1 MAPLARTTS
10 IRSGAALAALALGT
24 KDVTGATPG
33 LDEVIDITHIVLGL
47 AHVSEAG
54 ATGALGAAPDD
65 LDAEHVGAVDLVPH
79 LHAGPAQVVAQQ
91 DGRVDA
97 GFLFRN

>member
-33 LDEVIDITHIVLGL
+33 LDEVIDITHIVFGL

-54 ATGALGAAPDD
+54 ATGALGPAPDD
-65 LDAEHVGAVDLVPH
+65 LDTQHGGAVDFKPH
-79 LHAGPAQVVAQQ
+79 LDAELGQVVAQQ
-91 DGRVDA
+91 DRGVDP
-97 GFLFRN
+97 GPPDR